1 MKAAILAAILRHRPA
16 PEPEF
21 DTDAAAYFAA
31 LVTPLSLPTR
41 IAINSHVLA
50 LKSSGVWAALDWYL
64 LLANETEEAAYRNL
78 RNPAKTASAV
88 NAPPWTQWLGS
99 SGNAAA
105 SAHVACSDEFIFA
118 GGRYTQTAAHVGFT
132 CNRDDT
138 NANTHAMGPASGAA
152 VQYSLPAPGGNEV
165 GNLNNNAS
173 VVARVSTGTAGD
185 RVGTVGSAT
194 SPRRWSYNG
203 VINDAANTGAPS
215 LAPTGLACVHRRGT
229 QYGSRRIAVFHYGGA
244 LEYSQI
250 GLLYAAKYAYLEAIG
265 GLGDAYVAPPEPPL
279 AGLVGSGDALTWEQ
293 PGLYGLSDGVTYP
306 LEWSDTP
313 AYKVRVSDMTWQN
326 T

>member
-1 MKAAILAAILRHRPA
+1 MKAPILAALLRRRPA
-16 PEPEF
+16 PEPTF

-50 LKSSGVWAALDWYL
+50 LKSSGAWAALDWYL

-78 RNPAKTASAV
+78 RNPTKTASAV

-99 SGNAAA
+99 SGNTGAQ
-105 SAHVACSDEFIFA
+105 AHVACSDEFIFS
-118 GGRYTQTAAHVGFT
+118 GGNYTLNAAHVGFM
-132 CNRDDT
+132 CNRNDT
-138 NANTHAMGPASGAA
+138 DANPVSIGPAGNNF
-152 VQYSLPAPGGNEV
+152 VHYSLVAPGANESGNF
-165 GNLNNNAS
+165 NNNSFVA
-173 VVARVSTGTAGD
+173 ARVSTGTAGD
-185 RVGTVGSAT
+185 RVGTRGGTDA
-194 SPRRWSYNG
+194 RRWSYNG
-203 VINDAANTGAPS
+203 VVNADPGAAGTAP
-215 LAPTGLACVHRRGT
+215 AGLACVHRRGT
-229 QYGSRRIAVFHYGGA
+229 LYGSRRIAVFHFGGPLTHAQIGA
-244 LEYSQI
+244 LYS
-250 GLLYAAKYAYLEAIG
+250 AKYAYLEAIG

-313 AYKVRVSDMTWQN
+313 AHKVRVSDMTWQN

>member
-99 SGNAAA
+99 SGNAGA
-105 SAHVACSDEFIFA
+105 SAHVACSDEFIFT
-118 GGRYTQTAAHVGFT
+118 GSNFTHNAAHVGFM
-132 CNRDDT
+132 CNRNDT
-138 NANTHAMGPASGAA
+138 NANSATIGPAGNNF
-152 VQYSLPAPGGNEV
+152 VHYSLPAPGTNESA
-165 GNLNNNAS
+165 NFNNNSFVA
-173 VVARVSTGTAGD
+173 ARVSTGSAGD
-185 RVGTVGSAT
+185 RVGTRGGTDA
-194 SPRRWSYNG
+194 RRWSYNG
-203 VINDAANTGAPS
+203 EVSMDPGAASNAP
-215 LAPTGLACVHRRGT
+215 AGLACIHRRNT
-229 QYGSRRIAVFHYGGA
+229 LYGSRRIAVFHYGGPLTHA
-244 LEYSQI
+244 QI
-250 GLLYAAKYAYLEAIG
+250 GLLYAAKYAYLDAIG
-265 GLGDAYVAPPEPPL
+265 GCGDLNSPPGPTQNSLAVGGDPL
-279 AGLVGSGDALTWEQ
+279 TVGGDF
-293 PGLYGLSDGVTYP
+293 
-306 LEWSDTP
+306 LE
-313 AYKVRVSDMTWQN
+313 V
-326 T
+326 

>member
-1 MKAAILAAILRHRPA
+1 MKAALIAAALRRGGA
-16 PEPEF
+16 PSF
-21 DTDAAAYFAA
+21 DTDAAAYFAS
-31 LVTPLSLPTR
+31 LTTPLSLATR
-41 IAINSHVLA
+41 YAIDAHVRA

-78 RNPAKTASAV
+78 RNPAKTASPV

-118 GGRYTQTAAHVGFT
+118 GGHYTQTAAHVGFT

-138 NANTHAMGPASGAA
+138 NANTHTMGPASGSA

-215 LAPTGLACVHRRGT
+215 LAPTGLACVHRRGA

-244 LEYSQI
+244 LEYAQI
-250 GLLYAAKYAYLEAIG
+250 AQLYAAKYAYLNAIG
-265 GLGDAYVAPPEPPL
+265 GLGDMGAPGPSPGSL
-279 AGLVGSGDALTWEQ
+279 TVGSDFLTLGGEF
-293 PGLYGLSDGVTYP
+293 LGV
-306 LEWSDTP
+306 
-313 AYKVRVSDMTWQN
+313 
-326 T
+326 

>member
-1 MKAAILAAILRHRPA
+1 MKAAILAAILQRRSA
-16 PEPEF
+16 IAF
-21 DTDAAAYFAA
+21 DSDAEAYFAA

-78 RNPAKTASAV
+78 RNPTKTASAV

-99 SGNAAA
+99 SGNAGA
-105 SAHVACSDEFIFA
+105 SAHVACSDEFIFT
-118 GGRYTQTAAHVGFT
+118 GSNFTLNAAHVGFM
-132 CNRDDT
+132 CNRNDT
-138 NANTHAMGPASGAA
+138 DAATTTIGPAGNNF
-152 VQYSLPAPGGNEV
+152 VHYSLPAPGTNESA
-165 GNLNNNAS
+165 NFNNNSFVA
-173 VVARVSTGTAGD
+173 ARVSTGSAGD
-185 RVGTVGSAT
+185 RVGTRGGTDA
-194 SPRRWSYNG
+194 RRWSYNG
-203 VINDAANTGAPS
+203 EVSVDPGAASNAP
-215 LAPTGLACVHRRGT
+215 AGLACIHRRNT
-229 QYGSRRIAVFHYGGA
+229 LYGSRRIAIFHFGGPLTHAQIGA
-244 LEYSQI
+244 LYN
-250 GLLYAAKYAYLEAIG
+250 AKYAYLETIG
-265 GLGDAYVAPPEPPL
+265 GLGDAFVAPPL

-306 LEWSDTP
+306 LEWMETP

>member
-78 RNPAKTASAV
+78 RNPTKTASAV

-99 SGNAAA
+99 SGNAGA

-118 GGRYTQTAAHVGFT
+118 GSNFTLNAAHVGFM
-132 CNRDDT
+132 CNRNDT
-138 NANTHAMGPASGAA
+138 NANSATIGPAGNNF
-152 VQYSLPAPGGNEV
+152 VHYSLVAPGGNEA
-165 GNLNNNAS
+165 GNLNNNVFATTR
-173 VVARVSTGTAGD
+173 VATITAGD
-185 RVGTVGSAT
+185 RVGTRGGTDA
-194 SPRRWSYNG
+194 RRWSYNG
-203 VINDAANTGAPS
+203 VVNADPGAVGT
-215 LAPTGLACVHRRGT
+215 APAGLACVHRRGT
-229 QYGSRRIAVFHYGGA
+229 LYGSRRIAVFHYGGPLTHA
-244 LEYSQI
+244 QI
-250 GLLYAAKYAYLEAIG
+250 GALYTAKYAYLEAIG

-313 AYKVRVSDMTWQN
+313 AYKVRVSDMIWQN